1 MRHIFDHTIGP
12 NEPAPVSKK
21 RRSQYVVIDSSLRNK
36 TLYSSPSKYSVNLDE
51 NYKYITS
58 VELVSSCV
66 PTIDLVKIVSGTNDT
81 LTIDS
86 GGDVSVTV
94 SAGEYT
100 GEELADAL
108 ETVINASSLSNFVVD
123 FDESSGKLVFGN
135 TSGSYTLKST
145 GNMSDTVGLKRN
157 RASDSSAPYSATPHY
172 KLEIQNCPYVML
184 RIGQLE
190 HFRTTSS
197 NAGIRDAFAL
207 INIKRRFAEETVML
221 ENTNIKHFNPVL
233 PRLSKLN
240 IEFVRS
246 DNTLHDFRNKDHVLI
261 FKITTM
267 NGSGAFD

>member
-36 TLYSSPSKYSVNLDE
+36 TLYPSPSKYSVNLDE

-81 LTIDS
+81 LVVDGTPVTIA
-86 GGDVSVTV
+86 
-94 SAGEYT
+94 AGEYT
-100 GEELADAL
+100 GEELADSL
-108 ETVINASSLSNFVVD
+108 ELAINATSLSGFIVNFN
-123 FDESSGKLVFGN
+123 ESSNKLEFENDTGA
-135 TSGSYTLKST
+135 YTLDIA
-145 GNMSDTVGLKRN
+145 GNMADTLGLKRLVPS
-157 RASDSSAPYSATPHY
+157 ALSAPYGATTQY

-240 IEFVRS
+240 IEFVRP
-246 DNTLHDFRNKDHVLI
+246 DNTLHDFRNRDHVLI